1 MVLAD
6 LIRKAL
12 GAGPLG
18 ATDCVA
24 EDASEEDDEQPDAV
38 GLVDHRDVSRIASLA
53 DLSERS

>member
-6 LIRKAL
+6 LIRETL

-18 ATDCVA
+18 AADGVA
-24 EDASEEDDEQPDAV
+24 KDACEEDDEQPDAV
-38 GLVDHRDVSRIASLA
+38 GLVDHRDVSRIASLT